1 MDLIESQTRQFVRL
15 LGHDGKY
22 SQMHCH
28 NTNTNKLVSREL
40 VYGEEKVIEWAKE
53 FNGRGNLFIGRAPRQ
68 SDGSCVESKVL
79 SLDIDPQ
86 RQKGE
91 ASTQAQWEEAIQAG
105 RSVVRSLSYGI
116 LCSSG
121 NGALVLFPLRERM
134 PKEDVERLGKS
145 LEDIAT
151 SLVKGSKVNV
161 DATWDCPRLAKLV
174 GSTSTKGDTN
184 LWRQARFI
192 DSPISGDAGYGQF
205 MARLNTS
212 QRDTAAPSAAN
223 TFSIPDVAKGE
234 LDRSKADI
242 SLANRLKIQGFTAE
256 DAYKSLV
263 LHATRAGR
271 EDDYRRIIQKVY
283 FDKGNISELVQ
294 GGLDGKEL
302 QLWTPVNGLTE
313 YRSRSSPGTPE
324 LPTGFKEL
332 DRATFGLVR
341 GHIYTVGARTNGGKT
356 TFSIT
361 VAAHLCGLSKRV
373 LYVSTET
380 QYAEIWDRYIAVST
394 GVSAFKIQHGLMS
407 PTDTACVNVFI
418 EQFKEHQFFV
428 YDGSRPNLF
437 TLKQAIEQTK
447 PDVVVLDY
455 FQHAEGREVRELEDL
470 VMGLKDM
477 AKERSIALLVCAQ
490 LHDGYPNPK
499 TGKVPPPA
507 MRDIKN
513 CKVLNDESRTVV
525 LLDWDRDAAVGDGA
539 AAVKIILAKNKG
551 PKTDVVLK
559 LDRSVPRFQ
568 DE

>member
-1 MDLIESQTRQFVRL
+1 
-15 LGHDGKY
+15 
-22 SQMHCH
+22 
-28 NTNTNKLVSREL
+28 
-40 VYGEEKVIEWAKE
+40 
-53 FNGRGNLFIGRAPRQ
+53 
-68 SDGSCVESKVL
+68 
-79 SLDIDPQ
+79 
-86 RQKGE
+86 
-91 ASTQAQWEEAIQAG
+91 
-105 RSVVRSLSYGI
+105 
-116 LCSSG
+116 
-121 NGALVLFPLRERM
+121 
-134 PKEDVERLGKS
+134 
-145 LEDIAT
+145 
-151 SLVKGSKVNV
+151 
-161 DATWDCPRLAKLV
+161 
-174 GSTSTKGDTN
+174 
-184 LWRQARFI
+184 
-192 DSPISGDAGYGQF
+192 

>member
-1 MDLIESQTRQFVRL
+1 
-15 LGHDGKY
+15 
-22 SQMHCH
+22 
-28 NTNTNKLVSREL
+28 
-40 VYGEEKVIEWAKE
+40 
-53 FNGRGNLFIGRAPRQ
+53 
-68 SDGSCVESKVL
+68 L